1 MNIIID
7 SQILYNNYYLDT
19 PRFKALFQYLK
30 KTKSNLY
37 ILSLVYDETLKNYRK
52 QVELYFKEVDKYERC
67 TKAGLIEIN
76 KHTITSVVEDYK
88 TKLNLIISRNKN
100 IILYQIKE
108 TDLLLKSLIDRSLKD
123 IRPFYSTGNQTDFG
137 FRDSVILEGIKK
149 IISQNKGDYCFI
161 SNDQKAFGS
170 DNHLHDEIN
179 AEVNKIC
186 SSFHFF
192 NTLDSFNSKY
202 IEKINFINNK
212 FILDYFNVKAKSDIE
227 SLISPYDIINAEIE
241 DKNCD
246 PTDIDKIA
254 FQSLKIVDYYIYTST
269 DKYFYLYVKL
279 IFELEGS
286 FIDRLSSQ
294 AMGLDPFPDESY
306 MNLIKSFQ
314 LKIDKDIKGIIG
326 IRLAR

>member
-1 MNIIID
+1 MIII
-7 SQILYNNYYLDT
+7 
-19 PRFKALFQYLK
+19 
-30 KTKSNLY
+30 
-37 ILSLVYDETLKNYRK
+37 
-52 QVELYFKEVDKYERC
+52 
-67 TKAGLIEIN
+67 
-76 KHTITSVVEDYK
+76 
-88 TKLNLIISRNKN
+88 
-100 IILYQIKE
+100 
-108 TDLLLKSLIDRSLKD
+108 
-123 IRPFYSTGNQTDFG
+123 
-137 FRDSVILEGIKK
+137 
-149 IISQNKGDYCFI
+149 
-161 SNDQKAFGS
+161 
-170 DNHLHDEIN
+170 
-179 AEVNKIC
+179 
-186 SSFHFF
+186 
-192 NTLDSFNSKY
+192 
-202 IEKINFINNK
+202 

-306 MNLIKSFQ
+306 LNLIKSFQ